1 MREDIIEK
9 YLEAGRIAAKVL
21 KEVRDFV
28 TPKKRIDLLE
38 IAEYAESLTIKYGG
52 MPAFPC
58 NVDLNEV
65 AAHYTPLTSEPVVF
79 DEGLLKVDVGVH
91 IDGYIADTAITI
103 ARGEEYIEMARV
115 NEEVLNHVIDEI
127 RPGRSLGELGRLIEE
142 EVYSRGYKVIS
153 DLAGHLI
160 DRYNLHAG
168 KNFPNTG
175 EPISSSIKSG
185 EVYAV
190 EPFITFRDGAGS
202 VDRVEPT
209 HIFSLVKTKK
219 IKDKRL
225 DGLRKLIMSRYGP
238 LPFTPRWF
246 SDKYTYEDV
255 VKLESMK
262 YVRGYPPMIEKSF
275 RPVSQFEHTVI
286 VLDGDVLVTTR
297 V

>member
-9 YLEAGRIAAKVL
+9 YLEAGSIAARVL
-21 KEVRDFV
+21 KRVKDFV
-28 TPKKRIDLLE
+28 TPKKKIDLLE
-38 IAEYAESLTIKYGG
+38 IAEYAESLTVELGG
-52 MPAFPC
+52 KPAFPC
-58 NVDLNEV
+58 NVDFNEV
-65 AAHYTPLTSEPVVF
+65 AAHYTPLTSEPIVF
-79 DEGLLKVDVGVH
+79 DKGLLKVDVGVH

-103 ARGEEYIEMARV
+103 ARGDEYVDMAKV
-115 NEEVLNHVIDEI
+115 NEEVLNHVIEEI
-127 RPGRSLGELGRLIEE
+127 RPGKDLGELGRIIEE

-175 EPISSSIKSG
+175 ESLGGSIKSG

-190 EPFITFRDGAGS
+190 EPFITFRDAAGS
-202 VDRVEPT
+202 VDKVEPT

-246 SDKYTYEDV
+246 GDEYSYEDV

-262 YVRGYPPMIEKSF
+262 YVKGYPPMIEKTF
-275 RPVSQFEHTVI
+275 RPVSQ
-286 VLDGDVLVTTR
+286 LVTTR
-297 V
+297 I